1 MLQHLLAVGV
11 DESSGGSGGRG
22 LSEPCSDAFSQALAL
37 CSLGSSLASSPSAAC
52 CAGLSAA
59 GGACLWSVLAT
70 LQGNG
75 ALASGM

>member
-1 MLQHLLAVGV
+1 MQHLLDVAV
-11 DESSGGSGGRG
+11 DEASGGG

-37 CSLGSSLASSPSAAC
+37 CSLGSTARSPSTAC

-59 GGACLWSVLAT
+59 GGPCLRSVLEA

-75 ALASGM
+75 TLTSGM